1 MMRLPALA
9 PEEIA
14 CLRGLQPGAPA
25 HVFAS
30 RLQQRLFAALGVRVS
45 VRGALCDEVR
55 TAPGEEPVIVVDA
68 ELASAWLGLRMGG
81 KAPGARL
88 WMKDAALAD
97 PFRAVIRRAL
107 AESVV
112 NAGEAE
118 WPQAMR
124 LCLDLGGQ
132 TGNTDIFWNSA
143 HAMDWARRILRERA

>member
-1 MMRLPALA
+1 MQLPALA
-9 PEEIA
+9 PEERA
-14 CLRGLQPGAPA
+14 CLRALQPGAPV
-25 HVFAS
+25 HVFAR
-30 RLQQRLFAALGVRVS
+30 RLQQRLLAALGVRVS

-55 TAPGEEPVIVVDA
+55 TTPGEEPVIVVDA
-68 ELASAWLGLRMGG
+68 ELASAWLDLRMGG

-88 WMKDAALAD
+88 PMKDAALAD
-97 PFRAVIRRAL
+97 PFRAVIRRTL

-112 NAGEAE
+112 NAGKAE
-118 WPQAMR
+118 WPQATR